1 MNKIFNI
8 FNKIRNTIINYSA
21 YDKKHNMNNVNKK
34 RFCYDR
40 YDGYNFHDFMDKLS
54 NEGAF

>member
-8 FNKIRNTIINYSA
+8 KYVINKIIHNRTILNYS
-21 YDKKHNMNNVNKK
+21 YKNTGTIK
-34 RFCYDR
+34 FSDR
-40 YDGYNFHDFMDKLS
+40 YDGYKFHDFMDKLS

>member
-1 MNKIFNI
+1 MMNKIFNI
-8 FNKIRNTIINYSA
+8 KHIVNNIIRNGIVFNFPSKNIS
-21 YDKKHNMNNVNKK
+21 KMKVN
-34 RFCYDR
+34 DR